1 MRALSAGTPLVVS
14 DVGWFAELPDEV
26 AVKVPVG
33 QGEVDALATALAG
46 RTLRGRGAA
55 GQELA
60 GREHRVERVAHLY
73 AEACEEVV
81 GLRTVEDG
89 VLRQVAEA
97 GADVGVDAAT
107 VRTVAAAAHEVT
119 RGE

>member
-14 DVGWFAELPDEV
+14 DVGWFSELPGDV
-26 AVKVPVG
+26 ALKVPVG
-33 QGEVDALATALAG
+33 PGERDALAAAFAAD
-46 RTLRGRGAA
+46 LRDRGI
-55 GQELA
+55 A
-60 GREHRVERVAHLY
+60 GRELAEHQHRVERVARLY

-81 GLRTVEDG
+81 GLRSVEDG

-97 GADVGVDAAT
+97 GAEVGLDAAT
-107 VRTVAAAAHEVT
+107 VRTVASAAHEVT